1 MPEIAKTLASVR
13 RKLQEKYDLKVVYA
27 KVAASGTSCAPATV
41 DLSQWSTSGIDG
53 SRIQDHPFFTFRD
66 PAWSDQESVIDGL
79 VSEGDFKIVRRGDGG
94 GGDGD
99 GGGDGADGDGDGSR
113 VLAGSAATAQAP
125 PKLTLNTQQLSYFR

>member
-1 MPEIAKTLASVR
+1 MAG
-13 RKLQEKYDLKVVYA
+13 VYA

-94 GGDGD
+94 GGDD
-99 GGGDGADGDGDGSR
+99 DGADGGCGGSA